1 MSRTRSILAVAIVA
15 LGWIATIPSFAQEP
29 PTPWR
34 DDALFKRLA
43 AKLDAV
49 PAIDNH
55 THLGG
60 RTVFDPDL
68 DRFSPLLLRSTNP
81 WLPSILKSR
90 FGVTFAGDWKA
101 AIAELDKARDAMIGR
116 LTPSGYWRDH
126 LDYTRTDIALVNTQV
141 RERTDG
147 QRLRWV
153 PQASIFLYPL
163 PAQHLIARSPSHKRD
178 ISNLQNGL
186 HQVLKDLGRQAPPA
200 DFAAYLR
207 FVDEALSRWQK
218 RARSR

>member
-1 MSRTRSILAVAIVA
+1 MSRTRSILAIAIVA
-15 LGWIATIPSFAQEP
+15 LGWIAAIPSFAQEP
-29 PTPWR
+29 PAPWR

-101 AIAELDKARDAMIGR
+101 AIAALDKSMELRKGGNSKEWFFLAMAHWQLGEKDKAREFYDRAVQWMDKNQPTHEE
-116 LTPSGYWRDH
+116 L
-126 LDYTRTDIALVNTQV
+126 
-141 RERTDG
+141 
-147 QRLRWV
+147 
-153 PQASIFLYPL
+153 
-163 PAQHLIARSPSHKRD
+163 
-178 ISNLQNGL
+178 
-186 HQVLKDLGRQAPPA
+186 
-200 DFAAYLR
+200 LR
-207 FVDEALSRWQK
+207 FRAEAEELMK
-218 RARSR
+218 KE

>member
-1 MSRTRSILAVAIVA
+1 MSRTRSILAIAIVA
-15 LGWIATIPSFAQEP
+15 LGWIAAIPSFAQEP
-29 PTPWR
+29 PAPWR

-101 AIAELDKARDAMIGR
+101 AIAELDKARDTMIGR

-141 RERTDG
+141 REAYG
-147 QRLRWV
+147 W
-153 PQASIFLYPL
+153 S
-163 PAQHLIARSPSHKRD
+163 
-178 ISNLQNGL
+178 
-186 HQVLKDLGRQAPPA
+186 APPA
-200 DFAAYLR
+200 LGAAGEHLP
-207 FVDEALSRWQK
+207 VSAPGAAPD
-218 RARSR
+218 RAEPFSQARHQQPAERAASSPEGPGPAGAAC